1 MKEFCGK
8 VLIPSIIHE
17 SETWTLNL
25 RERRRRRVFAN
36 MCILRLKGKKR
47 NGGVRRKCESNLIM
61 IKRVNGGVLNSFT

>member
-36 MCILRLKGKKR
+36 MCILRLKDEKW
-47 NGGVRRKCESNLIM
+47 GVRRECESNLIM